1 MSRLTITLS
10 EARYR
15 ALKRACLQREKTIGQ
30 LIEESLDYHG
40 IKSRDEARE
49 LVRRAR
55 AHRKL
60 TESEALAVAR
70 EEIKPVRGQR

>member
-1 MSRLTITLS
+1 
-10 EARYR
+10 
-15 ALKRACLQREKTIGQ
+15 

-70 EEIKPVRGQR
+70 EEIKPVRGHR

>member
-1 MSRLTITLS
+1 M
-10 EARYR
+10 
-15 ALKRACLQREKTIGQ
+15 
-30 LIEESLDYHG
+30 IEESLDYHG